1 MVKITFLGDLMCK
14 REQLRVVANS
24 TRTFH
29 DIFSSVNGLFE
40 SSNFVVGNL
49 ETPLAG
55 EQLGYT
61 TLPGFFNT
69 PSAFAEAIKASG
81 IDLVTTANNHC
92 LDRGVE
98 GLRNTIRALDKIGLK
113 HTGTY
118 LSEED
123 SRDVCVVDIGG
134 IRFSFINFTYGTN
147 SEFGHSP
154 VLKKEELWMVDLSKR
169 QDVPIEKK
177 NVKHKYFPR
186 CKRDILKVLPKR
198 FLNILLVVKNGDLPH
213 FAAIPEYQ
221 IDNVRS
227 EAIDDPVNED
237 CLNHQITKIKMAKE
251 ISDVVVV
258 LPHMGGQYNPS
269 PGVYAKYVAERMV
282 LAGADI
288 VVANHSHNPL
298 ECIVRDGVPIIY
310 SLGNFCSTPNVDWF
324 VPGSLGEYSVV
335 LNVYWGQK
343 TMKIERMTYSIVKN
357 VVDGVGFSMTE
368 PINKI
373 WERSTAKERERLV
386 VESNAVARRFSG
398 AVGIS
403 VEKNEISIKGVT
415 K

>member
-14 REQLRVVANS
+14 REQLRIVANS

-40 SSNFVVGNL
+40 NSNFVVGNL

-154 VLKKEELWMVDLSKR
+154 LLKKEELWMVDLSKR
-169 QDVPIEKK
+169 QDAPPEKPS
-177 NVKHKYFPR
+177 VEHKRFSR
-186 CKRDILKVLPKR
+186 SKRELLRILPKR
-198 FLNILLVVKNGDLPH
+198 LLNILLVLKNGDLPRSV
-213 FAAIPEYQ
+213 ATPKYE
-221 IDNVRS
+221 IDNVKS
-227 EAIDDPVNED
+227 EAIADPVNED
-237 CLNHQITKIKMAKE
+237 FLSRQVAKVKRASE
-251 ISDVVVV
+251 VSDVVVV
-258 LPHMGGQYNPS
+258 LPHIGGQYNPS
-269 PGVYAKYVAERMV
+269 PGVYAKYVAEKMV

-298 ECIVRDGVPIIY
+298 ECTVRNGVPIIY

-373 WERSTAKERERLV
+373 WERSTAKECERLL
-386 VESNAVARRFSG
+386 VEANAVARRFSG
-398 AVGIS
+398 AVDIDI
-403 VEKNEISIKGVT
+403 KRNEISIRGET